1 MAIRFANPIICPQTR
16 RDESGNDTSLGPQ
29 ELTGMMPGLK
39 PPMSTADVLPKT
51 QWGWPQQAQE
61 AQEE

>member
-1 MAIRFANPIICPQTR
+1 
-16 RDESGNDTSLGPQ
+16 
-29 ELTGMMPGLK
+29 MMPGLK